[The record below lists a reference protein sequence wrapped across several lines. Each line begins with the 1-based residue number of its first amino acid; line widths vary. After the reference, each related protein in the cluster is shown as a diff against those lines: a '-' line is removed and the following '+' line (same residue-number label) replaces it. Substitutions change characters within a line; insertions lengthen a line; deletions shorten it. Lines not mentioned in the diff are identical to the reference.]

1 MKKTLLALGAL
12 MMWGTIAAQQGIFT
26 PLDFGEGRSNFI
38 GYVGSRNGLYV
49 GATQPQGSEI
59 ALYSHETGQ
68 YSFYDEGTEIFTIN
82 GITDDGGALY
92 SISADGW
99 NSYSKIFKNGE
110 VTALSWPSK
119 YDWASGDAIS
129 VDGKIIS
136 GSYVYPQSTQR
147 HPCLWTL
154 TDGQYV
160 FEELPAPEHDP
171 LKTVP
176 QAIDLRSISADGS
189 VLVGR
194 LIDASGFY
202 YFPIV
207 YTKNGEGKWEYSV
220 KGLDGFFIKEG
231 VEIPTPPEEP
241 PYPQLEDFAT
251 ASDSAAWLAAIV
263 SYQDSLEN
271 HNLDPD
277 YPAPTYDPTY
287 RLQDFMTKEALQ
299 AYNAAAEIYNNYL
312 DAYYAY
318 IDQLDLVL
326 TGKTCESDF
335 IISGNGRYIS
345 STCQVSVEGGSWLGI
360 NKKRE
365 PIKVPKNSDNVQ
377 IRELKVARGGGM
389 WGGKKSIPFYIDL
402 NTGKFTEYAFEEDG
416 LVTSVADDGTICYC
430 SPYLE
435 YTRNSFM
442 IPLGATSRLSITDW
456 SKLNKNFDFSDNLKF
471 SFSGYDF
478 DENGNYGEV
487 MYTDSLITGTAMI
500 SDDATKICSFFWHP
514 GELKYYNYHA
524 NLNTL
529 SSLSENRSGKTQV
542 LCYPNPATEQLYLT
556 APASVV
562 EFIDLS
568 GVIVYRVV
576 NVEKNINLGNLASG
590 TYFVRMVSEGGVST
604 QRLII
609 NN

>member
-194 LIDASGFY
+194 LIDASGFQ
-202 YFPIV
+202 YFPII
-207 YTKNGEGKWEYSV
+207 YTKNAEGKWEYNI

-231 VEIPTPPEEP
+231 AVIPTPPEEV
-241 PYPQLEDFAT
+241 PYPELGDYAT

-271 HNLDPD
+271 HNLDPE

-287 RLQDFMTKEALQ
+287 RLQDFMTLEEIQ
-299 AYNAAAEIYNNYL
+299 AYNAAAILYNNYL
-312 DAYYAY
+312 DAYFAY
-318 IDQLDLVL
+318 IDELDLAL
-326 TGKTCESDF
+326 TGKSCGDDF
-335 IISGNGRYIS
+335 IVSGNGRYIC
-345 STCQVSVEGGSWLGI
+345 STYQLTTNGGWLGM

-365 PIKVPKNSDNVQ
+365 PVKVHKTYDTNARV
-377 IRELKVARGGGM
+377 RELKTARGGGAI
-389 WGGKKSIPFYIDL
+389 GGQTHVPFYIDL
-402 NTGKFTEYAFEEDG
+402 NTDKFTEITSEEDG
-416 LVTSVADDGTICYC
+416 LATSIADDGTLCY
-430 SPYLE
+430 SAPYLE
-435 YTRNSFM
+435 YTRNSY
-442 IPLGATSRLSITDW
+442 IVPAGTTTKQEITDW
-456 SKLNKNFDFSDNLKF
+456 AKSNKNFDFSENLKF

-478 DENGNYGEV
+478 DEDGNYGEV
-487 MYTDSLITGTAMI
+487 MYTDSLITGTAYI
-500 SDDATKICSFFWHP
+500 SSDATKIYSFFWHP
-514 GELKYYNYHA
+514 GEPRYYNYHA

-529 SSLSENRSGKTQV
+529 SSLSENHIAKKEI
-542 LCYPNPATEQLYLT
+542 LFYPNPATDQLYLT
-556 APASVV
+556 VPASVI

-568 GVIVYRVV
+568 GSIIYRAM
-576 NVEKNINLGNLASG
+576 NVEKNIGLGNLAPG
-590 TYFVRMVSEGGVST
+590 TYFVRIISDGAVST
-604 QRLII
+604 QKLII
-609 NN
+609 TK